1 MSRREPVRVA
11 HVTACYKA
19 ADGVGNTI
27 AEKIEASRAAG
38 DEVRVFVEAGAPP
51 VPLHHRDLATHLD
64 LAALV
69 DERAGG
75 PSVGFFDNDV
85 YLFQFLHPYPL
96 MRASLLADR
105 GAVLFEWPG
114 FTPVEHYRHEEHFRR
129 LQGELEVVLPLLD
142 HCDRVLVHSDSM
154 GEEVRRLRPEVGA
167 KLTVLHPAVN
177 SDLLEGIEPAPREH
191 SGPQLI
197 YVGRFAGN
205 KRVDLLLDAFARF
218 RWEHP
223 RARLTLV
230 GDRVSPPYDVYGREA
245 DERVRAQGLDGAV
258 EMAGSLSDPELAAR
272 YRSADLFVT
281 ASLHEGFCLPAAEA
295 MTCGL
300 PVAAFAT
307 ASLPQ
312 VVGPGGVLAEE
323 VGDPAALSR
332 AMLEAWDRRAILA
345 EAARRQARGYSRE
358 SFRARFEEIV
368 AEAAARREEPR
379 RVGRRQLMEAV
390 QDTPIHYV
398 DESRWPVFG
407 PLFSA
412 LRRKMTLHFEKYY
425 VRKQRRLQ
433 ALFNRLALEE
443 LDELRARVRTLESS
457 EDAGRGGL
465 ADSEES
471 SS

>member
-1 MSRREPVRVA
+1 MTRPPVRVA

-27 AEKIEASRAAG
+27 AEKLEASRVQG
-38 DEVRVFVEAGAPP
+38 DPVRVFVEAGAPP
-51 VPLHHRDLATHLD
+51 VPARHRDLATHLD

-75 PSVGFFDNDV
+75 PSAGFFENDV

-96 MRASLLADR
+96 MRASLLVDR

-129 LQGELEVVLPLLD
+129 LQGELEAVLPLLD
-142 HCDRVLVHSDSM
+142 HCDRILVHSDSM
-154 GEEVRRLRPEVGA
+154 GEEVRRLRPGVA
-167 KLTVLHPAVN
+167 DKLTVLHPAVH
-177 SDLLEGIEPAPREH
+177 DALLTGTPPAPRRGA
-191 SGPQLI
+191 GPQLI

-205 KRVDLLLDAFARF
+205 KRVDLLLEAFARF

-223 RARLTLV
+223 TAHLTLV
-230 GDRVSPPYDVYGREA
+230 GDRVSPPYDEYGREA
-245 DERVRAQGLDGAV
+245 DARVRTLDLAGAV
-258 EMAGSLSDPELAAR
+258 TMAGSPSDRELAAL
-272 YRSADLFVT
+272 YGAADLFVT

-312 VVGPGGVLAEE
+312 VVGPGGVLAEQ
-323 VGDPAALSR
+323 VGDPADLAR
-332 AMLEAWDRRAILA
+332 AILEAWDRRAVLA
-345 EAARRQARGYSRE
+345 EAARRQARAYSRE
-358 SFRARFEEIV
+358 AFRRRFEEVV
-368 AEAAARREEPR
+368 AEAAARRDEPR

-398 DESRWPVFG
+398 DESRWPLVG
-407 PLFSA
+407 PLLSA
-412 LRRKMTLHFEKYY
+412 IRRRMTLHFEKYY

-433 ALFNRLALEE
+433 ALFNRLALAELEE
-443 LDELRARVRTLESS
+443 LRERVATLE
-457 EDAGRGGL
+457 GRRRDG
-465 ADSEES
+465 SEES
-471 SS
+471 GS